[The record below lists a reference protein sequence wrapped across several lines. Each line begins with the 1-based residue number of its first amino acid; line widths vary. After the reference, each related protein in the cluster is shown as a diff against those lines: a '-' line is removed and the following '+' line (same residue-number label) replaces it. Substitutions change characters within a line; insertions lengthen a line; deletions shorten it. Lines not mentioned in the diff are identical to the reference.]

1 MFIEKLLQ
9 LMAEKK
15 ASDLFISAGSPICI
29 KIQGTI
35 MPVNPALMDGE
46 QTKKIIYEMLN
57 PTQQEV
63 LTKEQELNFSK
74 PMPGIGN
81 FRVNCFWQK
90 GTCGLVIRYITS
102 DIPKMQD
109 LNLPPVL
116 ASLIMEKR
124 GLVLVVGATGSG
136 KSTTL
141 ASMIDYRN
149 MSGPGH
155 ILTMEDPVEYVFT
168 PKKCIINQREV
179 GNDTH
184 SFHDALRNAMR
195 QAPDIILIGEI
206 RDLETMRM
214 ALTYALS
221 GHLCLA
227 TLHANNAYQA
237 MNRVISFFP
246 LEVRPMLLQDLSVSL
261 KAVMSQRL
269 IKTLDGKRT
278 PAVEVLLNTRNIQE
292 LIEKACAAKNGHQ
305 FSALWRGVWQGLG
318 YASQSD
324 ADAAF
329 FRALAEFVKV
339 RRGAFDAAERIR
351 SDVGAD
357 HQEIAAE
364 LPHQVELAFGAGKGA
379 APLRLRHALEIAERL
394 ERHDLQ
400 AERRHDAGDVLRRAV
415 ERQQIAL
422 EDLDAGEPGRR
433 DRLELLGEPAA
444 QGYGGDGGLHPASAV
459 ELATIGRLH
468 RAIVAIPEG
477 PTRSSLQP
485 STPARARAGKRQFAS
500 AAPRPRRL

>member
-15 ASDLFISAGSPICI
+15 ASDLFISAGSPISI
-29 KIQGTI
+29 KITGTI
-35 MPVNPALMDGE
+35 MPVNPQVMDAE
-46 QTKKIIYEMLN
+46 TTKKIIFEMLT
-57 PTQQEV
+57 PQQKEIYER
-63 LTKEQELNFSK
+63 EQELNFSK
-74 PMPGIGN
+74 PMAGLGN

-90 GTCGLVIRYITS
+90 GSCGMVIRYITA

-109 LNLPPVL
+109 LNLPNVL
-116 ASLIMEKR
+116 SSLIMEKR
-124 GLVLVVGATGSG
+124 GLILVVGATGSG

-149 MSGPGH
+149 ANAPGH

-168 PKKCIINQREV
+168 PKKSIINQREI
-179 GNDTH
+179 GNDTK

-261 KAVMSQRL
+261 KAVVSQRL

-278 PAVEVLLNTRNIQE
+278 PAMEVLLNTRNIQE
-292 LIEKACAAKNGHQ
+292 LIEKGEIGEIKEAMEKSMSPG
-305 FSALWRGVWQGLG
+305 
-318 YASQSD
+318 SQTFEQD
-324 ADAAF
+324 L
-329 FRALAEFVKV
+329 FRLVRQNKISVDEALANADSATNLGLLLGNSGIMPAMSEKAKQPGPMRPGSAGGPSFGDFKIEEPE
-339 RRGAFDAAERIR
+339 ERI
-351 SDVGAD
+351 G
-357 HQEIAAE
+357 
-364 LPHQVELAFGAGKGA
+364 
-379 APLRLRHALEIAERL
+379 
-394 ERHDLQ
+394 
-400 AERRHDAGDVLRRAV
+400 
-415 ERQQIAL
+415 
-422 EDLDAGEPGRR
+422 
-433 DRLELLGEPAA
+433 
-444 QGYGGDGGLHPASAV
+444 
-459 ELATIGRLH
+459 
-468 RAIVAIPEG
+468 
-477 PTRSSLQP
+477 
-485 STPARARAGKRQFAS
+485 
-500 AAPRPRRL
+500 

>member
-15 ASDLFISAGSPICI
+15 ASDIFISAGSPISI

-35 MPVNPALMDGE
+35 MPVNPAAMDAE
-46 QTKKIIYEMLN
+46 QTKKICYEMLT
-57 PTQQEV
+57 PRQIETFE
-63 LTKEQELNFSK
+63 KDQELNFSK
-74 PMPGIGN
+74 PMPGLGN
-81 FRVNCFWQK
+81 FRVNMFWQK
-90 GTCGLVIRYITS
+90 GAVSCVIRFITAE
-102 DIPKMQD
+102 IPKMAD
-109 LNLPPVL
+109 LNLPQVL

-136 KSTTL
+136 KSTSL

-149 MSGPGH
+149 SAAPGH
-155 ILTMEDPVEYVFT
+155 ILTMEDPVEYVFS
-168 PKKCIINQREV
+168 PKKCIVNQREV

-269 IKTLDGKRT
+269 IKTVDGKRT

-292 LIEKACAAKNGHQ
+292 LIEKGEIGEIKEAMEKSMSPGSQTFEQDLFRLVRTGKISTDEGLANADSATNLGLLLGNSGIMPAAGERVKKGGSPGAVPGGPS
-305 FSALWRGVWQGLG
+305 FGEFKITEDSEQGL
-318 YASQSD
+318 Q
-324 ADAAF
+324 
-329 FRALAEFVKV
+329 
-339 RRGAFDAAERIR
+339 
-351 SDVGAD
+351 
-357 HQEIAAE
+357 
-364 LPHQVELAFGAGKGA
+364 
-379 APLRLRHALEIAERL
+379 
-394 ERHDLQ
+394 
-400 AERRHDAGDVLRRAV
+400 
-415 ERQQIAL
+415 
-422 EDLDAGEPGRR
+422 
-433 DRLELLGEPAA
+433 
-444 QGYGGDGGLHPASAV
+444 
-459 ELATIGRLH
+459 
-468 RAIVAIPEG
+468 
-477 PTRSSLQP
+477 
-485 STPARARAGKRQFAS
+485 
-500 AAPRPRRL
+500 

>member
-15 ASDLFISAGSPICI
+15 ASDIFISAGSPISI
-29 KIQGTI
+29 KITGTI
-35 MPVNPALMDGE
+35 MPVNPQIMDGE
-46 QTKKIIYEMLN
+46 TCKKVIFEMLTPN
-57 PTQQEV
+57 QQETF
-63 LTKEQELNFSK
+63 LKEQELNFSK
-74 PMPGIGN
+74 PMPGLGN

-90 GTCGLVIRYITS
+90 GTCGLVIRYIS
-102 DIPKMQD
+102 ADIPKMAD
-109 LNLPPVL
+109 LNLPQVL

-124 GLVLVVGATGSG
+124 GLILVVGATGSG

-149 MSGPGH
+149 GQAPGH

-246 LEVRPMLLQDLSVSL
+246 LEVRPMLLQDLCVSL

-269 IKTLDGKRT
+269 IKTIDGKRT

-292 LIEKACAAKNGHQ
+292 LIEKGEINEIKEAMEKSMSPG
-305 FSALWRGVWQGLG
+305 
-318 YASQSD
+318 SQTFEQD
-324 ADAAF
+324 L
-329 FRALAEFVKV
+329 FRLVRTGKISQDEALAN
-339 RRGAFDAAERIR
+339 
-351 SDVGAD
+351 AD
-357 HQEIAAE
+357 SATNLGLLLGNSGIMPVMSEKTKQA
-364 LPHQVELAFGAGKGA
+364 GA
-379 APLRLRHALEIAERL
+379 AR
-394 ERHDLQ
+394 
-400 AERRHDAGDVLRRAV
+400 
-415 ERQQIAL
+415 
-422 EDLDAGEPGRR
+422 
-433 DRLELLGEPAA
+433 
-444 QGYGGDGGLHPASAV
+444 PAS
-459 ELATIGRLH
+459 ESSFGGFKIEE
-468 RAIVAIPEG
+468 PEEKLG
-477 PTRSSLQP
+477 
-485 STPARARAGKRQFAS
+485 
-500 AAPRPRRL
+500 

>member
-15 ASDLFISAGSPICI
+15 ASDIFISSGSPISI

-35 MPVNPALMDGE
+35 MPVNPAPMDAE
-46 QTKKIIYEMLN
+46 QTKKIIFEMLT
-57 PTQQEV
+57 PQQQETF
-63 LTKEQELNFSK
+63 TKDQELNFSK
-74 PMPGIGN
+74 PMPGLGN

-90 GTCGLVIRYITS
+90 GTCGMVIRYITA
-102 DIPKMQD
+102 DIPRMAD
-109 LNLPPVL
+109 LSLPPVL

-124 GLVLVVGATGSG
+124 GLILVVGATGSG

-149 MSGPGH
+149 MQAPGH
-155 ILTMEDPVEYVFT
+155 ILTMEDPVEYVFQ

-179 GNDTH
+179 GNDTR

-292 LIEKACAAKNGHQ
+292 LIEKGEINEIKEAMEKSMSPG
-305 FSALWRGVWQGLG
+305 
-318 YASQSD
+318 SQTFEQD
-324 ADAAF
+324 L
-329 FRALAEFVKV
+329 FRLVRQQRISQEEALAN
-339 RRGAFDAAERIR
+339 
-351 SDVGAD
+351 AD
-357 HQEIAAE
+357 SATN
-364 LPHQVELAFGAGKGA
+364 LGL
-379 APLRLRHALEIAERL
+379 
-394 ERHDLQ
+394 
-400 AERRHDAGDVLRRAV
+400 
-415 ERQQIAL
+415 
-422 EDLDAGEPGRR
+422 
-433 DRLELLGEPAA
+433 LLGNSGIMPVMSEKTKQGAKTPSPGSSGGPSFGEFKIEEPEEKL
-444 QGYGGDGGLHPASAV
+444 G
-459 ELATIGRLH
+459 
-468 RAIVAIPEG
+468 
-477 PTRSSLQP
+477 
-485 STPARARAGKRQFAS
+485 
-500 AAPRPRRL
+500 

>member
-35 MPVNPALMDGE
+35 MPINPQIMDAE
-46 QTKKIIYEMLN
+46 TTKKIIYEMLN
-57 PTQQEV
+57 ESQAAT
-63 LTKEQELNFSK
+63 LTKDQELNFSK
-74 PMPGIGN
+74 PMPGLGN

-109 LNLPPVL
+109 LSLPPVL

-124 GLVLVVGATGSG
+124 GLILVVGATGSG

-149 MSGPGH
+149 GAGPGH

-179 GNDTH
+179 GNDTK

-292 LIEKACAAKNGHQ
+292 LIEKGEINEIKEAMEKSMSPG
-305 FSALWRGVWQGLG
+305 
-318 YASQSD
+318 SQTFEQD
-324 ADAAF
+324 L
-329 FRALAEFVKV
+329 FRLVRQQKISTDEALAN
-339 RRGAFDAAERIR
+339 
-351 SDVGAD
+351 AD
-357 HQEIAAE
+357 SATN
-364 LPHQVELAFGAGKGA
+364 LGL
-379 APLRLRHALEIAERL
+379 
-394 ERHDLQ
+394 
-400 AERRHDAGDVLRRAV
+400 
-415 ERQQIAL
+415 
-422 EDLDAGEPGRR
+422 
-433 DRLELLGEPAA
+433 LLGNSGIMPVMSEKTK
-444 QGYGGDGGLHPASAV
+444 QGARTPSPGGPSGSSFG
-459 ELATIGRLH
+459 EFKIEEIGEEKL
-468 RAIVAIPEG
+468 G
-477 PTRSSLQP
+477 
-485 STPARARAGKRQFAS
+485 
-500 AAPRPRRL
+500 